1 MALSAIVATLI
12 GFSFMSLILKK
23 SQKYFIL
30 RQAAYKGT
38 TYFLAALVNDDES
51 NFTNEFVFL
60 EKVDENDKFYLK
72 EVTDTDILN
81 ILAQNIKLD

>member
-1 MALSAIVATLI
+1 MENLTNQVLEVNN
-12 GFSFMSLILKK
+12 GK
-23 SQKYFIL
+23 KYFIL

-72 EVTDTDILN
+72 EVTDAVILN

>member
-1 MALSAIVATLI
+1 MENLTNQVLEVNN
-12 GFSFMSLILKK
+12 GK
-23 SQKYFIL
+23 KYFIL